1 MVAESFG
8 IGKKYEGYVERI
20 IFKVRN
26 DMNDFMSITNE
37 TN

>member
-20 IFKVRN
+20 IFKAHY
-26 DMNDFMSITNE
+26 DMNDYMSLTNE
-37 TN
+37 AN

>member
-1 MVAESFG
+1 MVAKSFG
-8 IGKKYEGYVERI
+8 IGKKHEGYVERI
-20 IFKVRN
+20 IYKAHY